1 MSLTYIKS
9 DYISVFP
16 CAYRDPKYKKARFTT
31 EENLTNLTNISDN
44 KNNYLYAYMLNST
57 DILIYIDGYRFVTTL
72 DSLME
77 AVAISD
83 LKNKTIYAGIKYNNS
98 DDIGRYLSTV
108 GDFKI
113 PQSSDI
119 NDPLE
124 VGITEIDQVE
134 VSQHSILDAG
144 IDADL
149 YFGGIAFTIDSA
161 DRSKFNRYIALNFD
175 ESGKLSN
182 KILTIDA
189 QNIRDSSSNTGL
201 PISELFTTKK
211 LQLSTDISNHAAYIY
226 SKAHDKYGSKIII
239 KDAKNSKKITL
250 PSPLPDSYED
260 GDKRF
265 LWVKKYKKDY
275 SAFGGFEDSWIDEK
289 DLRPNVV
296 QNTQG
301 QIVFN
306 IADADISKQSWGL
319 NAEHSSFFNA
329 LERYIQPFLELST
342 INGTTPG
349 ALEADNRCG
358 TIPIA
363 LNIIANKN
371 YQYNTYKGIVPI
383 GLIGVSSGIISY
395 QYVAYKLAENSYV
408 KAAKC
413 DLKLTKKLNLNA
425 SLDVEADG
433 VYTTS
438 FYVIDPKVSIDRA
451 TLWSPWTFNG
461 SIIFDLT
468 KTSSFATISAQ
479 TCLTDLALCFAS
491 SDIDVKFKSKN
502 NSSIELS
509 DIKYMKVSDYITKYG
524 TIDNY
529 KAYKNLQE
537 VVNATLRNTKYTYYN
552 HYIESTGK
560 TEAAYLKLSCN
571 SKNLKGILAGSSRN
585 IEFYIYDKIHQVSI
599 NPDTAHI
606 QLKTNASGDATLSYY
621 DVADVGETNKLS
633 NLASKPRF
641 PIKYFQ
647 FSKSILMDHIQN
659 NIDDIDDYV
668 YRWAIDETT
677 ATWKFDQSRWVWYYD
692 YTFNSAIRIDKLNKN
707 SDKPLSFIVNKNGLI
722 SSNINLTSSI
732 FRMNLAALKVAANES
747 FDTYNTGWVAIID
760 RELDDLL
767 IDKEKLDDSSNFD
780 IFEYAIGL
788 PANSTQFFTLANF
801 SSCAENGLP
810 YYEFKEEDVTAGIH
824 NPNIMPGSAYFSSDE
839 NEELYAFCTENVSGK
854 ITHKIFGRIQLELLD
869 PYRGTTWT
877 RTYYVYEGSD
887 TCNRDAY
894 NYTYPVNIERNTAW
908 MCAGGY
914 LQIPTGWY
922 LNSPDYARDAEYAAN
937 PSGPMYKY
945 KSQRMLEALIR
956 TTQRSIININ
966 IAGAGPK
973 DNTGAEANSFNN
985 DCFIRCHI
993 QSGDKQD
1000 RFYDVHI
1007 RRWSNGILTINESGA
1022 GTLEITSTLTSGT
1035 SNLDGKYEH
1044 IIFNFNTHQNK
1055 LVWYLADAVDR
1066 NQLEGGLDYGNIV
1079 GPGRYRDT
1087 EYGAKDVNGHK
1098 DRDSSGNWVKIK

>member
-16 CAYRDPKYKKARFTT
+16 CAYRNPIYKKARFTT

-72 DSLME
+72 D
-77 AVAISD
+77 D
-83 LKNKTIYAGIKYNNS
+83 LKDAVKITDLRSKTIYAGIKYNYS
-98 DDIGRYLSTV
+98 EDIGRCLSIV
-108 GDFKI
+108 GDDFEI

-119 NDPLE
+119 NDALE
-124 VGITEIDQVE
+124 VGVTELDQVK
-134 VSQHSILDAG
+134 VSQHTILDAG
-144 IDADL
+144 IDPDNL

-175 ESGKLSN
+175 GSGKLSN
-182 KILTIDA
+182 KILTIDTS
-189 QNIRDSSSNTGL
+189 NIRNTADSGTAESIDEHFS
-201 PISELFTTKK
+201 TKK
-211 LQLSTDISNHAAYIY
+211 LSINNIADISDVDNTLAITYKNKKILTIPGALDLSTPNVRHLWMKEYYSESKSLKDI
-226 SKAHDKYGSKIII
+226 
-239 KDAKNSKKITL
+239 
-250 PSPLPDSYED
+250 
-260 GDKRF
+260 
-265 LWVKKYKKDY
+265 WV
-275 SAFGGFEDSWIDEK
+275 AEK
-289 DLRPNVV
+289 DLRPNVI

-319 NAEHSSFFNA
+319 NAKHSSFFNV

-383 GLIGVSSGIISY
+383 GLIGVSSGIVSY

-438 FYVIDPKVSIDRA
+438 FYIIDPTVSIDRA
-451 TLWSPWTFNG
+451 TLWSSWTFNG

-468 KTSSFATISAQ
+468 KSSSFATISAQ

-537 VVNATLRNTKYTYYN
+537 VVNATLRNTNYTYYN

-571 SKNLKGILAGSSRN
+571 SKNLKGILAGSSRS
-585 IEFYIYDKIHQVSI
+585 IEFYMYDKIHQVSI
-599 NPDTAHI
+599 NPDTAHL

-621 DVADVGETNKLS
+621 DVADVSETNKLS
-633 NLASKPRF
+633 NLASKPSF
-641 PIKYFQ
+641 HIKYFQ

-659 NIDDIDDYV
+659 NIDDYV
-668 YRWAIDETT
+668 YRWAIEGNESDRKLDTST
-677 ATWKFDQSRWVWYYD
+677 GAYYYA
-692 YTFNSAIRIDKLNKN
+692 YTFDSTIQIDKLAKLIKDPLIFII
-707 SDKPLSFIVNKNGLI
+707 DKDGLA
-722 SSNINLTSSI
+722 SSNINLTSSM
-732 FRMNLAALKVAANES
+732 FKMNLAALNISAQES
-747 FDTYNTGWVAIID
+747 FDTYNTGWVATID
-760 RELDDLL
+760 RELDDIL
-767 IDKEKLDDSSNFD
+767 IDKEELDDSSNFD
-780 IFEYAIGL
+780 IFKYAIGL

-801 SSCAENGLP
+801 SSCIENGLP
-810 YYEFKEEDVTAGIH
+810 YYEFKEEDVTDNIH
-824 NPNIMPGSAYFSSDE
+824 NPNIMPGSAHFNSDE
-839 NEELYAFCTENVSGK
+839 NNELYAFCTENASGK
-854 ITHKIFGRIQLELLD
+854 ITHKTFGRIELELLD
-869 PYRGTTWT
+869 PYRGNIWT

-887 TCNRDAY
+887 TCIKDDGEF
-894 NYTYPVNIERNTAW
+894 THHIYPVNIERETAW
-908 MCAGGY
+908 MCGGGY

-922 LNSPDYARDAEYAAN
+922 LSSPDYARDAEYAAN

-956 TTQRSIININ
+956 TTQRSIINIS

-1066 NQLEGGLDYGNIV
+1066 NQLEGGLDYANIV